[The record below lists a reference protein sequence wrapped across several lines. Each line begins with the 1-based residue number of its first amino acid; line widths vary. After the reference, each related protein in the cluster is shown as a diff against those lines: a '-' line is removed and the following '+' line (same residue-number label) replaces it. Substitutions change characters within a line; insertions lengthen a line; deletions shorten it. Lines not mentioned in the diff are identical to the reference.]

1 MFLFVSLVILPAS
14 IGGVTNTLIYL
25 HVRSS
30 SRRVQ
35 GPVAFTA
42 SHRSGVNRRD
52 IFLLKHMIILLG
64 VFLVGW
70 VPWLIIEIVECFSDV
85 SDLATYISCISFQLA
100 LLVDIVDLFLYN
112 HEVRRYLIGLCL
124 SCCRK

>member
-1 MFLFVSLVILPAS
+1 MSLVIVPAS

-35 GPVAFTA
+35 GPVASSA
-42 SHRSGVNRRD
+42 SNRNGVNRRD

-64 VFLVGW
+64 IFLVGW
-70 VPWLIIEIVECFSDV
+70 APWLIIEIVQYFTAV
-85 SDLATYISCISFQLA
+85 SNIPIYISNVIFQLA
-100 LLVDIVDLFLYN
+100 LLADIVDLFLYN
-112 HEVRRYLIGLCL
+112 HEVRRYLTELCL
-124 SCCRK
+124 RCCCK